1 MTACPLCGA
10 GLSPVRRPYWRCPS
24 CGFYFAVRAGRAGP
38 PMSKLPEGVEEVRE
52 SWEEE
57 LMKKGWTK
65 EGIEW
70 LKNRKEVRSFL
81 SSLEASRGRTLV

>member
-1 MTACPLCGA
+1 
-10 GLSPVRRPYWRCPS
+10 
-24 CGFYFAVRAGRAGP
+24 
-38 PMSKLPEGVEEVRE
+38 MSKLPEGVEEVRE

-70 LKNRKEVRSFL
+70 LKKRENREKLRLLASG
-81 SSLEASRGRTLV
+81 ASRGRIQV

>member
-1 MTACPLCGA
+1 
-10 GLSPVRRPYWRCPS
+10 
-24 CGFYFAVRAGRAGP
+24 
-38 PMSKLPEGVEEVRE
+38 MSKLPEGVEEARE